1 MSPLKYFSSEQRF
14 QLGVGSDGTGVF
26 LGIMEDDSEVA
37 VKRMLT
43 DDCERAVE
51 NERNILSLIERKKS
65 LFVVNYRTFVKD
77 TTFTYLILDLCEKT
91 LHEHV
96 HSHTIEQLRE
106 HGPRM
111 IKEILCGLQFLHDQG
126 ILHRDLKPSNVLV
139 DVDGQMR
146 LADFG
151 ISRVLNEE
159 ETTVNTEASGTR
171 GWMPAEVIEA
181 ENRRTK
187 GRYKR
192 RSDVQALGMI
202 AFFIMTRGEHPF
214 GADYE
219 RMRNIE
225 KGTPVNLHILE
236 DLEARD
242 FISWLI
248 RHKIDNRPY
257 VDQALEHPFMARV
270 ENYGRPLK
278 PIIIL
283 RDKENTNTNTNN
295 LDMETDNVDADT

>member
-1 MSPLKYFSSEQRF
+1 MGSPFTYFSSEQHF

-26 LGIMEDDSEVA
+26 LGIMEDGSEVA
-37 VKRMLT
+37 VKRTLI
-43 DDCERAVE
+43 DDCEHTVE

-65 LFVVNYRTFVKD
+65 PFVVNYRTFVKGA
-77 TTFTYLILDLCEKT
+77 TFVYLIVDLCEET
-91 LHEHV
+91 LCKHV
-96 HSHTIEQLRE
+96 QSHTIKQLRE

-139 DVDGQMR
+139 DVDGHMR

-181 ENRRTK
+181 ENRGIK

-192 RSDVQALGMI
+192 KSDVQASGMI

-214 GADYE
+214 GVDYE

-248 RHKIDNRPY
+248 RHKIDDRPY

-270 ENYGRPLK
+270 GNYGRPSK

-283 RDKENTNTNTNN
+283 RDDEYTNMAT
-295 LDMETDNVDADT
+295 

>member
-1 MSPLKYFSSEQRF
+1 ME
-14 QLGVGSDGTGVF
+14 DGT
-26 LGIMEDDSEVA
+26 EVA
-37 VKRMLT
+37 VKRMLI
-43 DDCERAVE
+43 DDCEDTAE
-51 NERNILSLIERKKS
+51 NERNILSLIDTKKS
-65 LFVVNYRTFVKD
+65 PFVVNYRTFIKD
-77 TTFTYLILDLCEKT
+77 AIFMYLIVDLCEKT

-96 HSHTIEQLRE
+96 YSHTIEQLRE

-111 IKEILCGLQFLHDQG
+111 IKEILCGLKFLHDQG

-139 DVDGQMR
+139 DVDGHMR

-159 ETTVNTEASGTR
+159 ETTVDTEGKGTQ

-181 ENRRTK
+181 QIRGPI

-192 RSDVQALGMI
+192 KSDVQASGMI
-202 AFFIMTRGEHPF
+202 AFFIMTKGKHPF
-214 GADYE
+214 GNVGYE

-225 KGTPVNLHILE
+225 KGNPINLHNLE
-236 DLEARD
+236 DIEARD

-248 RHKIDNRPY
+248 RHNIDDRPY

-270 ENYGRPLK
+270 ENYEKPSKL
-278 PIIIL
+278 PIIL
-283 RDKENTNTNTNN
+283 HDVQDTNKMDT
-295 LDMETDNVDADT
+295 DTDNMDTVTDYSDTDNRVTAE

>member
-1 MSPLKYFSSEQRF
+1 MTFFCSEQRF
-14 QLGVGSDGTGVF
+14 QLGVGSHGTGVF
-26 LGIMEDDSEVA
+26 LGVMQDGSEVA

-43 DDCERAVE
+43 DDCEDSAE
-51 NERNILSLIERKKS
+51 NERNILSLIETKKS
-65 LFVVNYRTFVKD
+65 PFVVNYRTFVKD
-77 TTFTYLILDLCEKT
+77 ATFVHLIVDLCEET
-91 LHEHV
+91 LYEHV
-96 HSHTIEQLRE
+96 HSRTIEHLRE

-139 DVDGQMR
+139 DADGHMR

-151 ISRVLNEE
+151 ISRVLNED
-159 ETTVNTEASGTR
+159 ETTVDTETSGTR

-181 ENRRTK
+181 ENRGIK

-192 RSDVQALGMI
+192 KSDVQASGMI

-214 GADYE
+214 GVEYE

-225 KGTPVNLHILE
+225 KGNPVNLHILE

-248 RHKIDNRPY
+248 RHNVDQRPY
-257 VDQALEHPFMARV
+257 IDEALEHAFMARV
-270 ENYGRPLK
+270 ENYEGRPKVVLK
-278 PIIIL
+278 S
-283 RDKENTNTNTNN
+283 
-295 LDMETDNVDADT
+295 